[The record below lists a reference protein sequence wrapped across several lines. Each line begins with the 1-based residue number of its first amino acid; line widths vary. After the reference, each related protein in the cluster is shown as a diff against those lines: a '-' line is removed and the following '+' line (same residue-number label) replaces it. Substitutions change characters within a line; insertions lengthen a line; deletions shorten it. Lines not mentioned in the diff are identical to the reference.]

1 MYLVPGMWYY
11 VLVYM
16 YTYIHVGSYMYDIW
30 HLPYLVPVAMA
41 ALTARGEIH
50 WLAHTDTPDV
60 QLVCLA
66 VTIVRL

>member
-1 MYLVPGMWYY
+1 M
-11 VLVYM
+11 
-16 YTYIHVGSYMYDIW
+16 YMYDIW

-60 QLVCLA
+60 QLVCLV
-66 VTIVRL
+66 VTIVRWLFR